1 LPPPA
6 FARTRPILSRQ
17 GLLPSISEV
26 IPRRSVLSATRVTL
40 RVSLRTRCI
49 AHLPVASI
57 TIPFPLSLIYHH
69 FLPVRFTC
77 FNHFSFAPPVTVSP
91 TLFLSPVRF
100 PRSLSFPCQAA
111 TRYQFLR
118 HTHSDEPPV
127 SHPCTEPGTG
137 YHRAHTLKRSLRD
150 RQLAYT
156 CHTPPPLL
164 LRIATVQNQ
173 KSHIPPRRLPPTQRL
188 TRPLGHLSKSHPLSA
203 I

>member
-1 LPPPA
+1 MPPPA

-77 FNHFSFAPPVTVSP
+77 FNHFSFAPPLLP
-91 TLFLSPVRF
+91 
-100 PRSLSFPCQAA
+100 
-111 TRYQFLR
+111 FLR
-118 HTHSDEPPV
+118 LYFCHLYDFPVHCHSPARLQPAISSFATLTV
-127 SHPCTEPGTG
+127 TNLLLVILVPNQAQATT
-137 YHRAHTLKRSLRD
+137 AHTL
-150 RQLAYT
+150 
-156 CHTPPPLL
+156 
-164 LRIATVQNQ
+164 
-173 KSHIPPRRLPPTQRL
+173 
-188 TRPLGHLSKSHPLSA
+188 
-203 I
+203 

>member
-1 LPPPA
+1 MSCLPLESLFVSVSGLAVLLTCPWP
-6 FARTRPILSRQ
+6 LSPSHFHFHSSIIISFLFDSLASTTF
-17 GLLPSISEV
+17 LLP
-26 IPRRSVLSATRVTL
+26 
-40 RVSLRTRCI
+40 
-49 AHLPVASI
+49 
-57 TIPFPLSLIYHH
+57 
-69 FLPVRFTC
+69 
-77 FNHFSFAPPVTVSP
+77 PPVTVSP